1 MRLPVLCYS
10 SRWLHQP
17 RQLGRGA
24 EFIPAR
30 GHPLLTQKECG
41 AGNGWSAWDVQP
53 SHGSFFSVFRIL
65 VAATVVAL
73 LLGAVPAA
81 WAQGCV
87 MCKTSAAA
95 IGEESA
101 KTLDLGIFILLIP
114 AVTIFLGI
122 FFWMI
127 RYRNQVSYEEERETT
142 PADVVASPA
151 AR

>member
-1 MRLPVLCYS
+1 MRFAIV
-10 SRWLHQP
+10 
-17 RQLGRGA
+17 A
-24 EFIPAR
+24 IA
-30 GHPLLTQKECG
+30 
-41 AGNGWSAWDVQP
+41 AG
-53 SHGSFFSVFRIL
+53 
-65 VAATVVAL
+65 L
-73 LLGAVPAA
+73 LLSLVPAA

-114 AVTIFLGI
+114 AVAIFLAI

-127 RYRNQVSYEEERETT
+127 RYRNHVSYEEERETA
-142 PADVVASPA
+142 PADVVAFPA

>member
-1 MRLPVLCYS
+1 M
-10 SRWLHQP
+10 
-17 RQLGRGA
+17 
-24 EFIPAR
+24 
-30 GHPLLTQKECG
+30 TQKECG
-41 AGNGWSAWDVQP
+41 AGDGWSVWDVQP
-53 SHGSFFSVFRIL
+53 SHGSFFSVFRTL

-114 AVTIFLGI
+114 AVAIFLGI

-127 RYRNQVSYEEERETT
+127 RYRNHVSNEEERETA
-142 PADVVASPA
+142 PADVVAFPA

>member
-1 MRLPVLCYS
+1 MRFAIAAIV
-10 SRWLHQP
+10 
-17 RQLGRGA
+17 
-24 EFIPAR
+24 
-30 GHPLLTQKECG
+30 
-41 AGNGWSAWDVQP
+41 AG
-53 SHGSFFSVFRIL
+53 
-65 VAATVVAL
+65 L
-73 LLGAVPAA
+73 LLSLVPTA

-114 AVTIFLGI
+114 AVAIFLGI

-127 RYRNQVSYEEERETT
+127 RYRNHVSYEEECEAP
-142 PADVVASPA
+142 PANVAVFPA

>member
-10 SRWLHQP
+10 NRWLHQP
-17 RQLGRGA
+17 SQLGRAPLGGA
-24 EFIPAR
+24 AP
-30 GHPLLTQKECG
+30 
-41 AGNGWSAWDVQP
+41 QP
-53 SHGSFFSVFRIL
+53 SHGSFFSVFRTL
-65 VAATVVAL
+65 VSATVVAL

-114 AVTIFLGI
+114 AVAIFLGI
-122 FFWMI
+122 FFWII
-127 RYRNQVSYEEERETT
+127 RYRNQVPNDEECEPT
-142 PADVVASPA
+142 AANVVAFPA

>member
-1 MRLPVLCYS
+1 
-10 SRWLHQP
+10 
-17 RQLGRGA
+17 
-24 EFIPAR
+24 
-30 GHPLLTQKECG
+30 
-41 AGNGWSAWDVQP
+41 
-53 SHGSFFSVFRIL
+53 
-65 VAATVVAL
+65 
-73 LLGAVPAA
+73 
-81 WAQGCV
+81 

-114 AVTIFLGI
+114 AVAIFLGI

-127 RYRNQVSYEEERETT
+127 RYRNHVSYEEELETA

>member
-10 SRWLHQP
+10 NRWLHQP

-24 EFIPAR
+24 L
-30 GHPLLTQKECG
+30 HPLLTQKECG
-41 AGNGWSAWDVQP
+41 AGDGWSAWDVQP
-53 SHGSFFSVFRIL
+53 SHGSFFSVFRTL

-73 LLGAVPAA
+73 LLGAEPTA

-101 KTLDLGIFILLIP
+101 KTLDLAIFILLIP
-114 AVTIFLGI
+114 AVAIFLGI

-127 RYRNQVSYEEERETT
+127 RYRNQESNQEEHT
-142 PADVVASPA
+142 ASAAKVVAFPA
-151 AR
+151 TR

>member
-1 MRLPVLCYS
+1 MRFAIAAIV
-10 SRWLHQP
+10 
-17 RQLGRGA
+17 
-24 EFIPAR
+24 
-30 GHPLLTQKECG
+30 
-41 AGNGWSAWDVQP
+41 AG
-53 SHGSFFSVFRIL
+53 
-65 VAATVVAL
+65 L
-73 LLGAVPAA
+73 LLSLVPAA

-127 RYRNQVSYEEERETT
+127 RYRNHVSNEEEFETA